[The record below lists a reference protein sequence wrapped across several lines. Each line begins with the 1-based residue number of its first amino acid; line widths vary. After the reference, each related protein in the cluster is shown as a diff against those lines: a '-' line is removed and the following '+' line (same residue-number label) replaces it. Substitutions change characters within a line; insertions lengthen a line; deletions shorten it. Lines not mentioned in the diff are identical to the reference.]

1 MKPKDL
7 KPPFSWKERYV
18 LFEGGVLYVPERL
31 SYDELELPHFD
42 SIEYCSGNGDWIIE
56 KAEESPDIQWLAVE
70 KRFDRV
76 RKIWSKRE
84 NRGLTN
90 LTIACGKAET
100 ITEHF
105 LAPGSARRIYINFPD
120 PWPKDRH
127 AKHRIFQQP
136 FIEQM
141 ARILR
146 PEGELICATDDVDY
160 SGQILNEVLGSNRFI
175 SLFDPPIQSQW
186 PGYGGSYFRD
196 LWERLG
202 RQIAFFRFQKS

>member
-1 MKPKDL
+1 M
-7 KPPFSWKERYV
+7 
-18 LFEGGVLYVPERL
+18 LYVPERL
-31 SYDELELPHFD
+31 NYGEIALPQFD
-42 SIEYCSGNGDWIIE
+42 YIEYCSGNGDWIIE
-56 KAEESPDIQWLAVE
+56 KAQEQPNVQWLAVE

-84 NRGLTN
+84 NRGIQN

-105 LAPGSARRIYINFPD
+105 LKNGLVQRIYINFPD
-120 PWPKDRH
+120 PWPKGRH
-127 AKHRIFQQP
+127 AKHRIFQRP

-141 ARILR
+141 ARILGA
-146 PEGELICATDDVDY
+146 EGELICATDDVDY
-160 SGQILNEVLGSNRFI
+160 SGQILEEVLGSDCFT
-175 SLFDPPIQSQW
+175 SLFDPPIQSDW

-202 RQIAFFRFQKS
+202 RQIAFFHFQKKEPNHV